1 MVSKRDIKIA
11 RAAGLTAFLTGSVMA
26 AQELPLIPDDFKSW
40 PVTAILGVVCIFCL
54 ALVFY
59 IIRKNFESQNKVA
72 EALITSAH
80 SMDNLAAKME
90 KRKCLIG
97 INE

>member
-1 MVSKRDIKIA
+1 MVSEKDMVTARVAGFIA
-11 RAAGLTAFLTGSVMA
+11 FISGSVMA

-72 EALITSAH
+72 EALLASAH
-80 SMDNLAAKME
+80 SMDSLTNKME
-90 KRKCLIG
+90 KRPCLTD